1 VPLPSL
7 FGFLQRSGSDRAKLE
22 TYFALAAQP
31 LLAISRNGKIRLIN
45 QRSAEIFGYEPQ
57 ELLGQNM
64 QILLP
69 ERCRTAHA
77 SHLER
82 YFSQPRERP
91 MGTGMEVAARRK
103 DGTEF
108 PVEITLR
115 WTEDAGGMLAIAMV
129 VDISERKRT
138 ETELARVNAELRR
151 SNSELAQFAYVA
163 SHDLQEPL
171 RMVTGY
177 LQLLERRYG
186 PQLGPDAREFIEF
199 AVQGAARMKSLIE
212 DLLRLSRVGTQ
223 TIQFRKVSAHALFEA
238 ACANLQVALEETD
251 ARVSA
256 GPLPM
261 LVADAGLLTQ
271 VFQNLVGNA
280 LKFHAPGVAPEVH
293 VSAAETSDGWVLSV
307 RDNGIG
313 IEPQHRER
321 IFRIFERLHSASEYS
336 GSGVGLAITQRIVE
350 RHGGR
355 IWVES
360 TPGQGSTFSF
370 SVPNC
375 PAKEPSGLMS
385 RSASTTY

>member
-7 FGFLQRSGSDRAKLE
+7 FGFLQRSAPDRAKLE
-22 TYFALAAQP
+22 KYFDLTAQA
-31 LLAISRNGKIRLIN
+31 LLAVSRNGKIRLIN

-57 ELLGQNM
+57 ELLGQSM
-64 QILLP
+64 QVLLP
-69 ERCRTAHA
+69 ERHRATHA
-77 SHLER
+77 GHLLR
-82 YFSQPRERP
+82 YFCQPCERP
-91 MGTGMEVAARRK
+91 MGTGMDVAARRK

-108 PVEITLR
+108 PVEIILR
-115 WTEDAGGMLAIAMV
+115 WIEDREGMLAIAMV

-223 TIQFRKVSAHALFEA
+223 AIQFREVSANTLFET
-238 ACANLQVALEETD
+238 ACANLQAAIEETG

-280 LKFHAPGVAPEVH
+280 LKFHAPGVPPQVY
-293 VSAAETSDGWVLSV
+293 VSAAEASDGWVFSV

-321 IFRIFERLHSASEYS
+321 IFRIFERLHSAGDYS

-355 IWVES
+355 IWAES
-360 TPGQGSTFSF
+360 APGQGSTFSF
-370 SVPNC
+370 SVPAC
-375 PAKEPSGLMS
+375 PAKESHGPMT
-385 RSASTTY
+385 RSASITF